1 MPHATRSL
9 FIGKSIRQWQIV
21 HDAEY
26 DGFFMSCW
34 RKVSLM
40 LLLACWPAFAL
51 AGSIE
56 PLRATLA
63 PSDDEIV
70 LSAEFALNLGPR
82 LEEAVSRGVP
92 LHFKME
98 FTLGH
103 PRWYWIEE
111 HLASRTIE
119 YRLTYNVLM
128 RQYRLS
134 TGGLHQNFPSL
145 HDALRVLSRVVALP
159 VAPVSRIKPSET
171 YAAALR
177 LSLDRSQLPK
187 PFQVDAIADK
197 DWQVEAKVMRWQFS
211 PQAEGK

>member
-1 MPHATRSL
+1 MLAL
-9 FIGKSIRQWQIV
+9 VIGLSTLP
-21 HDAEY
+21 
-26 DGFFMSCW
+26 G
-34 RKVSLM
+34 
-40 LLLACWPAFAL
+40 LAH

-56 PLRATLA
+56 PVKAQLS
-63 PSDDEIV
+63 PSDDELV

-92 LHFKME
+92 LHFRME

-134 TGGLHQNFPSL
+134 TGGLHQSFSSL
-145 HDALRVLSRVVALP
+145 SEALRVLSRVAALP
-159 VAPVSRIKPSET
+159 VAPVSAVKPGES

-177 LSLDRSQLPK
+177 LSLDKNQLPK
-187 PFQVDAIADK
+187 PFQVDALADRS
-197 DWQVEAKVMRWQFS
+197 WQVEAKVMRWQFTA
-211 PQAEGK
+211 PVAEARQ